1 MYPMKKVIF
10 LVSILAIIASC
21 KPNAN
26 SEAAKLSAMRQAVT
40 DSIKQA
46 NTIAQQK
53 KSIDSLKR
61 VSAKSA
67 STTVV
72 DRQNVPVA
80 DHPVA
85 VAEYPSKT
93 QSKGTTKTK
102 KKMNNTT
109 KGAIIGAS
117 AGIVTGVITSKD
129 KVKGGILGGVI
140 GGAAGAGTGAVIDKK
155 KRDKER
161 QQQQ

>member
-1 MYPMKKVIF
+1 MKKVIF

-26 SEAAKLSAMRQAVT
+26 NEAAKLSAIKQAVT
-40 DSIKQA
+40 DSINQV

-61 VSAKSA
+61 VSAKS
-67 STTVV
+67 
-72 DRQNVPVA
+72 VPVVE
-80 DHPVA
+80 HPVA

-93 QSKGTTKTK
+93 EVKRVSKSK

-109 KGAIIGAS
+109 KGAIIGVSVGA
-117 AGIVTGVITSKD
+117 VTGAIVSKD

-140 GGAAGAGTGAVIDKK
+140 GGVAGAGTGAVIDKK
-155 KRDKER
+155 KKDKT
-161 QQQQ
+161 QQ

>member
-1 MYPMKKVIF
+1 MKKVIF
-10 LVSILAIIASC
+10 LFSLLAIIASC

-26 SEAAKLSAMRQAVT
+26 NEAAKVAAIKQAVT
-40 DSIKQA
+40 DSIHQA

-61 VSAKSA
+61 ISAKSEPA
-67 STTVV
+67 VNK
-72 DRQNVPVA
+72 QVPVV

-85 VAEYPSKT
+85 VVAYPSKS
-93 QSKGTTKTK
+93 QAKGVPKSK

-140 GGAAGAGTGAVIDKK
+140 GGAAGAGAGAIIDKK
-155 KRDKER
+155 KKDQEK
-161 QQQQ
+161 QQ

>member
-40 DSIKQA
+40 DSINQA

-61 VSAKSA
+61 VSAKSDPMP
-67 STTVV
+67 VV
-72 DRQNVPVA
+72 

>member
-1 MYPMKKVIF
+1 MKKVIF
-10 LVSILAIIASC
+10 LAGLLAIIASC

-26 SEAAKLSAMRQAVT
+26 NESANVAAIKQAVT
-40 DSIKQA
+40 DSIGQA
-46 NTIAQQK
+46 NIIAQQK
-53 KSIDSLKR
+53 KSIESLKR
-61 VSAKSA
+61 ASAKSEA
-67 STTVV
+67 AADNQPPVV
-72 DRQNVPVA
+72 

-85 VAEYPSKT
+85 VVEYPSK
-93 QSKGTTKTK
+93 SEAKGVPKTK

-117 AGIVTGVITSKD
+117 AGVVTGVLTSKD

-155 KRDKER
+155 KKDKEK

>member
-1 MYPMKKVIF
+1 MKKVIF
-10 LVSILAIIASC
+10 LASILAIIASC

-26 SEAAKLSAMRQAVT
+26 NEAANLSAIKQAVT
-40 DSIKQA
+40 DSINQS

-61 VSAKSA
+61 ISAKSVPVR
-67 STTVV
+67 VV
-72 DRQNVPVA
+72 DNGNTPVV
-80 DHPVA
+80 DHPA
-85 VAEYPSKT
+85 VVSEYPSK
-93 QSKGTTKTK
+93 SENKGVTKSK

-117 AGIVTGVITSKD
+117 AGVVTGVLTSKD

-155 KRDKER
+155 KKDKEK

>member
-1 MYPMKKVIF
+1 MKKVIF
-10 LVSILAIIASC
+10 LASVLAFMASC

-26 SEAAKLSAMRQAVT
+26 NEANEAAKVAA
-40 DSIKQA
+40 IKQA
-46 NTIAQQK
+46 VMDSIEQANIIAQQK
-53 KSIDSLKR
+53 KSIESLKR
-61 VSAKSA
+61 ESAKSA
-67 STTVV
+67 ADKQVTVV
-72 DRQNVPVA
+72 

-93 QSKGTTKTK
+93 EAKGVPKSK

-117 AGIVTGVITSKD
+117 AGVVTGVLTSKD

-155 KRDKER
+155 KKDKEK
-161 QQQQ
+161 QQQQQ